1 MNLSTA
7 FLKSLLKSYFFM
19 LLSAA
24 VLSGE
29 YYNITVFPK
38 KQEVFLI
45 FLNFLISPFFY
56 KLSQILA
63 R

>member
-1 MNLSTA
+1 
-7 FLKSLLKSYFFM
+7 M

-38 KQEVFLI
+38 KQELFLI
-45 FLNFLISPFFY
+45 FLNFLILFLFHRFFTN
-56 KLSQILA
+56 
-63 R
+63 